1 MSVRVTLPNGDV
13 KEVVR
18 GSSLLEV
25 AKGIGARLAAQAVA
39 ARVNDR
45 LVDLSFPLEED
56 ARVAIITPATGE
68 GIEIIRHSTAH
79 LMAQAVK
86 ELFPEAQVT
95 IGPAVEH
102 GFYYDFDYHRPFTTE
117 DLEKVETRM
126 SELARRDLPLVR
138 REMARDE
145 AVAFFLGLGE
155 RYKAEIISEIPE
167 GAVISLYSQGEFV
180 DLCRGPHVP
189 STSHLKAF
197 KLLRVAGAYWRGD
210 SRNRQLQRIY
220 GTAWPDKES
229 LKGYLHQLEEA
240 ARRDHRR
247 LGKELDLFSLQ
258 EDAGGGLVFWHPMGA
273 RTRGVIEAFW
283 KKEHADAG
291 YEFLFTPHLANL
303 DLWRTSGHVDFYAES
318 MFRPLKVDEQEY
330 QIRPMNCPFHILIY
344 RDRLR
349 SYRDLPLRWAEL
361 GTVYRYEMSGVMHG
375 LFRVRGF
382 TQDDAHIFC
391 RRDQVTSEIQAI
403 LDLTLKILTTFG
415 FSDFE
420 VNLSTK
426 PDKSVGSEAVW
437 ALATDALR
445 TAIESRGLAYTED
458 VGGGAF
464 YGPKIDVKILDAI
477 GRKWQCSTIQLDFN
491 LPERFDISY
500 VGEDGSRHQP
510 IMIHR
515 ALMGSLERFFGI
527 LIEHYAGWF
536 PFWLAPVQAAVVTVT
551 EAHNDW
557 AVAVRDHLRQAGLRV
572 DADLRNEKLG
582 FKIREHTLRKVP
594 YLLIVGDKEVSEQ
607 RVTLR
612 GRDGANLAALPLEE
626 MARRLSAENLSRGEN
641 KATDQN

>member
-1 MSVRVTLPNGDV
+1 MTIRVTLPDGGV
-13 KEVVR
+13 KEFPAPT
-18 GSSLLEV
+18 SLMEV
-25 AKGIGARLAAQAVA
+25 AKSIGSRLAAQAVA
-39 ARVNDR
+39 AKVDER
-45 LVDLSFPLEED
+45 LVDLATLLDHD
-56 ARVAIITPATGE
+56 AQVAIITPSSAE
-68 GIEIIRHSTAH
+68 GLEIIRHSTSH

-86 ELFPEAQVT
+86 ELFPTAQVT

-102 GFYYDFDYHRPFTTE
+102 GFYYDFDFQRPFTPE
-117 DLEKVETRM
+117 DLQAVEERM
-126 SELARRDLPLVR
+126 NELARKDLPVTR
-138 REMARDE
+138 REMPRDE
-145 AVAFFLGLGE
+145 AVEFFKNMGE
-155 RYKAEIISEIPE
+155 VYKAEIISEIP
-167 GAVISLYSQGEFV
+167 ADAPISLYQQGDFV

-189 STSHLKAF
+189 ATGRLKAF

-210 SRNRQLQRIY
+210 SRNKQLQRIY
-220 GTAWPDKES
+220 GTAWPDKDS
-229 LKGYLHQLEEA
+229 LKNYLHQLEEA
-240 ARRDHRR
+240 ARRDHRKV
-247 LGKELDLFSLQ
+247 GKEMDLFSLQ

-273 RTRGVIEAFW
+273 RMRGVIENFW
-283 KKEHADAG
+283 KKEHTRAG
-291 YEFLFTPHLANL
+291 YEFLYTPHMANL

-318 MFRPLKVDEQEY
+318 MFRPMKVDEQEY

-344 RDRLR
+344 RDKLR

-391 RRDQVTSEIQAI
+391 RRDQITSEIQSI
-403 LDLTLKILTTFG
+403 LDLTLHILTTFG
-415 FSDFE
+415 FTKFE
-420 VNLSTK
+420 VNLSTR
-426 PDKSVGSEAVW
+426 PEKSVGSDAVW
-437 ALATDALR
+437 ELATTALQK
-445 TAIESRGLAYTED
+445 AIESRGLDYTED

-500 VGEDGSRHQP
+500 VGEDGERHQP

-536 PFWLAPVQAAVVTVT
+536 PLWLAPVQAVVATVT

-557 AVAVRDHLRQAGLRV
+557 AIQVRDYLRQAGLRV

-582 FKIREHTLRKVP
+582 FKIREIALHKVP
-594 YLLIVGDKEVSEQ
+594 YTLILGDKEVSEKK
-607 RVTLR
+607 VTLR
-612 GRDGANLAALPLEE
+612 TRDGNNSPPMTLEE
-626 MARRLSAENLSRGEN
+626 LCQRLLAEEQSRSGPTI
-641 KATDQN
+641 AG